1 MLELERLNV
10 FYGGHQALNDVS
22 LDVAEGETVVILGA
36 NGAGKTTLLNSI
48 AGLIRPRQGGSIR
61 YRGVELSTL
70 PADRVVA
77 RGIAL
82 VPEGRRIFGPMLVRE
97 NLDLG
102 AFVPRA
108 RARRADN
115 LERVFALFPRLMERQ
130 RQSARTMSG
139 GEQQMLAIG
148 RALMSEPSL
157 LLLDEPSLGLSPI
170 LTQELFAALE
180 RIRAGGVSILLV
192 EQNARRSLKL
202 ASRAYLLEN
211 GRIVGQGE
219 ARALMQDKRVA
230 ESYLG
235 L

>member
-48 AGLIRPRQGGSIR
+48 AGLIGPRQGGSIR